1 MTHLPD
7 RVAVIGASVASAM
20 LIERSRELGFA
31 GEFIVVDS
39 DPNAPYDRPP
49 LSKQFLLGTGPVE
62 PAEWWPE
69 ATPILNAKAIGLLT
83 DKRTVLTD
91 KLGEVAA
98 DAVVISTGAG
108 SIRLP
113 NEPAGVLSLRTAQD
127 ALALRSAVDAGA
139 ASAIIIGAG
148 TIGAELA
155 STLAQRGLAVTVV
168 DLAPQP
174 MQRFFSGHLGEEAKA
189 WMHQAGVVT
198 HFGVAVE
205 SIQKTDAQWKVR
217 VSGLDLHADLVISA
231 VGARPHT
238 EWLTY
243 SELDI
248 SNGVRC
254 TADGKALL
262 TSGEIADGIFAI
274 GDVSARQAED
284 GTFRRFE
291 SWTQAQRHGA
301 ALAEYFA
308 GFDSSELEQAPYGWT
323 EQFGRKVQVHGMLP
337 TAGELVQVYA
347 AEERNAALYRVGS
360 AEEDVAWIGVN
371 APRQFSRAS
380 LGMSLL
386 S

>member
-1 MTHLPD
+1 
-7 RVAVIGASVASAM
+7 
-20 LIERSRELGFA
+20 
-31 GEFIVVDS
+31 
-39 DPNAPYDRPP
+39 
-49 LSKQFLLGTGPVE
+49 
-62 PAEWWPE
+62 
-69 ATPILNAKAIGLLT
+69 
-83 DKRTVLTD
+83 
-91 KLGEVAA
+91 
-98 DAVVISTGAG
+98 
-108 SIRLP
+108 
-113 NEPAGVLSLRTAQD
+113 
-127 ALALRSAVDAGA
+127 VDAGA

-189 WMHQAGVVT
+189 WMHSAGVVT

-205 SIQKTDAQWKVR
+205 SIQKTDAAWTVQ

-231 VGARPHT
+231 VGARPNT

-243 SELDI
+243 SDLDI

-308 GFDSSELEQAPYGWT
+308 GFESMELEQAPYGWT

-337 TAGELVQVYA
+337 PEGELVQVYA
-347 AEERNAALYRVGS
+347 AEERNAALYRIGS
-360 AEEDVAWIGVN
+360 AEEEAAWIGVN

-380 LGMSLL
+380 MGMSLL